1 MPPQASVQVSN
12 PTWAAHEHQGKP
24 ASWPRVPRQQAA
36 VASPRY
42 PISGMLRLH
51 GTDVVPLV
59 NCRRGKPQC
68 RARQTEGRARQAE
81 GDGPRGLYGPKRATA
96 AAIAEYEVEGV
107 SLPRPGS
114 FWIATDGAGRAR
126 PFGGPAKFGSAALVP
141 LTSLSHGGGRGRGR
155 PHPRVVVGCP
165 RKVLPPGTFPLS
177 ASSLTPG
184 WRQCSSGSRW
194 CSLGDREKS

>member
-1 MPPQASVQVSN
+1 
-12 PTWAAHEHQGKP
+12 
-24 ASWPRVPRQQAA
+24 VPRQQAA

-59 NCRRGKPQC
+59 NCGRGKPQY

-141 LTSLSHGGGRGRGR
+141 LTSLSHGGRARARAPAGGGWL
-155 PHPRVVVGCP
+155 PTKGSSAGYLPTIGVVFD
-165 RKVLPPGTFPLS
+165 PGMATTFERFEVVFI
-177 ASSLTPG
+177 G
-184 WRQCSSGSRW
+184 
-194 CSLGDREKS
+194 